1 MTTEVG
7 EYPRSAVGEYAG
19 VVSRGIAFLLD
30 IAIVVV
36 VCTIGYEAVITL
48 LSAIGVAHAASTF
61 SANAIGYTIAVPVAF
76 VAYCAASWVLAGR
89 TLGMFLLGVRVVRPD
104 GESPRGGRSVVRALA
119 YWISAILMLG
129 FIWIMFDKRRQG
141 FHDKIAGTFVVYDWR
156 GRQSRQPGLHS
167 PPV

>member
-1 MTTEVG
+1 MRTEVG
-7 EYPRSAVGEYAG
+7 EHPGSTVVEYAG

-48 LSAIGVAHAASTF
+48 LSAIGVAHASTTF
-61 SANAIGYTIAVPVAF
+61 SANAIAYVVVVPIAF
-76 VAYCAASWVLAGR
+76 VVYCAGSWMLAGR
-89 TLGMFLLGVRVVRPD
+89 TPGMFLLGVRVVRPD
-104 GESPRGGRSVVRALA
+104 GDSPPGGRSVVRALA

-129 FIWIMFDKRRQG
+129 FIWIAFDKRRQG

-156 GRQSRQPGLHS
+156 GRQSRKQGRPS
-167 PPV
+167 PPE